1 METTIKIAEILRK
14 NGYESYIVGGAV
26 RDFVLGQVPHDID
39 FATNATPDEIE
50 NVMKKAGVF
59 TTDVGKKFGT
69 IVAYLDGEEF
79 EITTYRKDGA
89 ILDGRHPDGV
99 TYAKT
104 IEEDLSRRDFT
115 MNAMA
120 MNPFTKEIVDP
131 FGGRV
136 DLKGKRLR
144 FVGDTEDRINEDAL
158 RIARAVRFAIKYG
171 LNISLEDEKT
181 IKENASLM
189 KNVSKERKTDELK
202 KILTCGGKIAPL
214 FERMPEVM
222 LQIVP
227 ELKPT
232 VGCTQINPYH
242 HHDVYNHILSTVDG
256 VESNKFEIKLAA
268 LLHDIGKPDCKMT
281 VEESYDEYEHFL
293 GHPSKSKEICEDVFS
308 NSLIVTKKERDLV
321 TLLVEHHD
329 TNYFQTEKQL
339 KKAIAK
345 FGEPFLRDLV
355 VLQYADMIDHIIPPD
370 MTEERKRKWYTPQDE
385 IEEMF
390 KSINSKANCFS
401 LRDLEVKGNDLKD
414 LGYEGKEIGDT
425 LKLMLDAV
433 IEEKVENNREAL
445 LKFLEFT
452 KANDVENEET
462 FEL

>member
-1 METTIKIAEILRK
+1 MNTTIKIAEILRK

-26 RDFVLGQVPHDID
+26 RDFVIGQVPHDID

-136 DLKGKRLR
+136 DLKGNRLR
-144 FVGDTEDRINEDAL
+144 FVGNIEDRINEDAL

-171 LNISLEDEKT
+171 LNLSLEDEKT

-281 VEESYDEYEHFL
+281 IEESYDEYEHFL
-293 GHPSKSKEICEDVFS
+293 GHPSKSKEICEDVFG
-308 NSLIVTKKERDLV
+308 NSLVVTKKERDLV

-370 MTEERKRKWYTPQDE
+370 MTEEKKRRWYTPKEE

-390 KSINSKANCFS
+390 ERINAKENCLS
-401 LRDLEVKGNDLKD
+401 LRDLAIKGNDLKD
-414 LGYEGKEIGDT
+414 LGYEGKEIGDA
-425 LKLMLDAV
+425 LKQMLDAV
-433 IEEKVENNREAL
+433 IDGVVKNEKDDL
-445 LKFLEFT
+445 IQFLE
-452 KANDVENEET
+452 KD
-462 FEL
+462 ELEKDL